1 MTEYAM
7 IVPPEPP
14 IDTRV
19 RDLEGY
25 VWQRDKDGWTATTP
39 PHVCEDWDRLVRDFG
54 PLQELS

>member
-1 MTEYAM
+1 M